1 MPSNFWPMSSNEA
14 DSNFKIIWEHFQQ
27 LEEQIRAVSNEL
39 PVIEKMVERLREQST
54 EQNTERSE
62 EAGKQYNLLSELNK
76 KADSI
81 CAAIFAK
88 EYPIDVRF
96 EREYYKNFPT
106 GQSEEFPDFQQ
117 KFLNLVCGLDTKSIE
132 DVVLSIQR
140 LKIIQNTQD
149 PVIALY
155 SQEEKKIMREI
166 IEHMFSSILPLSHN
180 VFYYCGYLL
189 PINHFEPCVFWDRY
203 GIQHLTKPGH
213 FSDADIIDA
222 GAFIGDSALI
232 FSPLTHRNVYAFE
245 PVPQNYRYMQDTIK
259 LNGLTNVVPVQAALG
274 EQNGTISISVNDSS
288 STQFE
293 NDACKYAEKVEAK
306 VVPMDE
312 FVREHNLR
320 VGLIKADVEGA
331 EQSLLK
337 GAMQTIKEQKPTLL
351 ISIYHNADDFFHI
364 KPMLEQLN
372 LGYRFKIRHP
382 VCGSVMTET
391 LLIAEAEQ

>member
-1 MPSNFWPMSSNEA
+1 MG
-14 DSNFKIIWEHFQQ
+14 
-27 LEEQIRAVSNEL
+27 
-39 PVIEKMVERLREQST
+39 EQST
-54 EQNTERSE
+54 EQNAERSE

-81 CAAIFAK
+81 CSAIFAK

-96 EREYYKNFPT
+96 EREYYKKFPT
-106 GQSEEFPDFQQ
+106 APSEEFPDFQQ
-117 KFLNLVCGLDTKSIE
+117 KFLNLVRGLDIKSIE

-140 LKIIQNTQD
+140 LKIVQNTQD

-155 SQEEKKIMREI
+155 SQEEKNIMRKI

-180 VFYYCGYLL
+180 VFYYRGYLL

-203 GIQHLTKPGH
+203 GIRHLTKPEH
-213 FSDADIIDA
+213 FSDTDIIDA

-232 FSPLTHRNVYAFE
+232 FSPLTNRNVYAFE
-245 PVPQNYRYMQDTIK
+245 PVPQNYHYMQDTIK

-274 EQNGTISISVNDSS
+274 EENGTISISVNDSS

-293 NDACKYAEKVEAK
+293 NDACQYAEKVEVK
-306 VVPMDE
+306 VVPLDE
-312 FVREHNLR
+312 FVQEHNLH

-337 GAMQTIKEQKPTLL
+337 GAMQTIKHQRPTLL

-364 KPMLEQLN
+364 KPMLEQLD

-382 VCGSVMTET
+382 VCGSVITET
-391 LLIAEAEQ
+391 LLIAEAE